1 MLKTDKCF
9 DCIYDYS
16 ILREYYF
23 PGSNYYFFIYM
34 KCGKK
39 FLYTFLTLKTR
50 SKGVC
55 ILYLDVRNKELM
67 NVI

>member
-1 MLKTDKCF
+1 MLRTDKCF

-23 PGSNYYFFIYM
+23 PGSNYYFLYIYEM
-34 KCGKK
+34 WKTFYK
-39 FLYTFLTLKTR
+39 FLTLKIR